1 MASLEEASDV
11 EEALMAAE
19 LAMEFKESEHPRN
32 KDGEFNNKKASKGA
46 ASLGKNYR
54 KALTVLNSQV
64 TWHDKSQESKQAM
77 IDALAE
83 SPASRLKREYNEFED
98 IYLETQGNLHRT
110 GHSGVAEDEANSTDE
125 STRGRQEDYLA
136 KLRDFGARMELLE
149 AALEK
154 GHKLRMDDEGRWKV
168 IELSLEAY
176 FAFDIFNRQAQGILN
191 RAMKAAKGL
200 SRQAKESLIAALKL
214 PSPTEV
220 AHAVVQFVEKYRIQL
235 ARLLTTTQLAA
246 VLEGAKEVAKKLPVI
261 PPDGLGAPLPA
272 SISPAETTEL
282 VERIRQ
288 MPEEERWRTVYSLPA
303 DQQRFVLAQMRISG
317 GIAPPPVLQAPADE
331 DEGIHFPIIDEAVRE
346 LSSKNVIDRY
356 SFDRLDAA
364 ARQKAFTV
372 ARVDADETLIRI
384 RDALAENVRTG
395 ADFETFKES
404 VLQDVEAGTFMSD
417 GHLENVFRTNVQTAF
432 SDGQMNVLSDFHTWL
447 TRLSTM
453 IELKPTILP
462 WNLMGL
468 PGPIYFGLTI
478 QYFNCFGRPG
488 VGCADVLTSL
498 IRFRWQL
505 GQELR
510 KPKPG

>member
-1 MASLEEASDV
+1 
-11 EEALMAAE
+11 
-19 LAMEFKESEHPRN
+19 
-32 KDGEFNNKKASKGA
+32 
-46 ASLGKNYR
+46 
-54 KALTVLNSQV
+54 
-64 TWHDKSQESKQAM
+64 
-77 IDALAE
+77 
-83 SPASRLKREYNEFED
+83 
-98 IYLETQGNLHRT
+98 
-110 GHSGVAEDEANSTDE
+110 
-125 STRGRQEDYLA
+125 
-136 KLRDFGARMELLE
+136 
-149 AALEK
+149 
-154 GHKLRMDDEGRWKV
+154 
-168 IELSLEAY
+168 
-176 FAFDIFNRQAQGILN
+176 
-191 RAMKAAKGL
+191 
-200 SRQAKESLIAALKL
+200 
-214 PSPTEV
+214 V

-432 SDGQMNVLSDFHTWL
+432 SDGQMNVLSMPFVKSGFPYVAYEAIHDDRVEADHLAMESHGIAGTNIFRIDDPVFQLFRPPWRWMCRCSYIPYTVQMAARAGIEEAKTWL
-447 TRLSTM
+447 ETGIEPTPPAYVQMPPFQPPPGFRRSLNAAPLSIQLSLQLPSTWRDRLKGGLADKKTPADFDKESLLEGM
-453 IELKPTILP
+453 RIELEHTDDPLIALEIA
-462 WNLMGL
+462 MDH
-468 PGPIYFGLTI
+468 LTEDSE
-478 QYFNCFGRPG
+478 YY
-488 VGCADVLTSL
+488 
-498 IRFRWQL
+498 
-505 GQELR
+505 R
-510 KPKPG
+510 KLKKVEE